1 MSEQE
6 KAKLIEDHLPTVEE
20 VIDEYRAQG
29 KELTRQE
36 AEKIC
41 ERLRADLAAG
51 HVDAMENVLGDD
63 VLEKIAGGAVVPLPT
78 LPHPLTTPTPIPT
91 YYPRRP

>member
-51 HVDAMENVLGDD
+51 RVDAMENVLGDD
-63 VLEKIAGGAVVPLPT
+63 VLEKIAGGALVPSPT
-78 LPHPLTTPTPIPT
+78 LPHTRTPTPIPT